1 MKLRIIRVNIPS
13 NRLSRAEVKRRPVY
27 RQNFARRHAL
37 VAVLQKLI
45 GVYLQHV
52 RKGRAAAVQIKIAV
66 VREVAERVP
75 VALCVIR
82 NHQRAVFY
90 AVGHADRK
98 RSGVALFHIGR
109 NARKFHAVL
118 QNLRVPDVLVES
130 AQAAMQ
136 VVLSV
141 VFRKRI
147 RFAV

>member
-1 MKLRIIRVNIPS
+1 M
-13 NRLSRAEVKRRPVY
+13 
-27 RQNFARRHAL
+27 
-37 VAVLQKLI
+37 
-45 GVYLQHV
+45 
-52 RKGRAAAVQIKIAV
+52 RKDRAAAVQIKIAV

-98 RSGVALFHIGR
+98 RSGVTLFHIGR

-118 QNLRVPDVLVES
+118 QNLRVPDVLVEP

-136 VVLSV
+136 MVLPV
-141 VFRKRI
+141 VFGKRI
-147 RFAV
+147 RFAI